1 MNAVIIITVIFFAL
15 FIISAIPIIQL
26 KYNHDVANYTEK
38 MSYQCHKT
46 EKKKQKVDLPEYHKY
61 LYMISET
68 LYDTKFDNK
77 ITPLSNSFEPPLH
90 MKIYKQYSEFSYA
103 FFLASWIGFICY
115 FIIFFINYSRE
126 YIKLSLIFV
135 LFLIVVGIT
144 IVFSLILKKITEIY
158 NDTKITEY
166 YDFMTDI
173 KTALRDYRNKSPEQ
187 YKILSEN
194 ILFENNSVH
203 DLDTNYMKN
212 IIFNNQ
218 TIHHLDKHLKIPKN
232 RYYRFH
238 NDKHTN
244 LLKYK
249 IDVVV
254 SHLFAYFIMLIIFI
268 FFIVKILKEY
278 YYVNINILFMVI
290 IISYILALIL
300 YYVIRYL
307 H

>member
-1 MNAVIIITVIFFAL
+1 MEAVIIITLIFFAL

-26 KYNHDVANYTEK
+26 KYNHDVSDYTEK

-46 EKKKQKVDLPEYHKY
+46 KKKKEKVDLPEYHKY
-61 LYMISET
+61 LYMICDT

-77 ITPLSNSFEPPLH
+77 IVPLSNDLPLH
-90 MKIYKQYSEFSYA
+90 MKVYKKYSEYSYA

-115 FIIFFINYSRE
+115 FVLFFLNYSRE

-135 LFLIVVGIT
+135 LFFILVGIT

-166 YDFMTDI
+166 YNFMTEI
-173 KTALRDYRNKSPEQ
+173 KNALLNYSKSNPAQ
-187 YKILSEN
+187 YDVLSKN
-194 ILFENNSVH
+194 ILFENNSIH
-203 DLDTNYMKN
+203 DLQSNYIGD
-212 IIFNNQ
+212 IIFKKQ
-218 TIHHLDKHLKIPKN
+218 TILHLFKHLKIPIDK
-232 RYYRFH
+232 YYKFH
-238 NDKHTN
+238 NELHMN
-244 LLKYK
+244 SLKYK

-254 SHLFAYFIMLIIFI
+254 SYLFAYFIMLILFI
-268 FFIVKILKEY
+268 FFIVKILKEH
-278 YYVNINILFMVI
+278 YYVDINIMFIII
-290 IISYILALIL
+290 IISYILTLIL